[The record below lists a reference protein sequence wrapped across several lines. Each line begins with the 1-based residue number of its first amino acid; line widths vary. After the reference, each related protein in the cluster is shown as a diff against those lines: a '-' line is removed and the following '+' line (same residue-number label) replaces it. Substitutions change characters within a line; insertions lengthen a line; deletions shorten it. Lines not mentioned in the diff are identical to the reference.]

1 MGAVVGHERLR
12 TKSFQIAFC
21 QSSPN
26 CSFSHTDIFHFK
38 QKRTNFIS
46 RTKTIFQHVT
56 DNKAIM
62 LNASISTW
70 LTRIR
75 PACIITYLI
84 LRCTECTQRQLK
96 PLPQQHQM
104 DRVEFLP
111 IISERWKVKLNNI
124 YTRYPITV
132 DVKMGTHRQQCEIPT
147 IFQKAGDRKFE
158 KRIRLQLRSTKV

>member
-124 YTRYPITV
+124 YTRYPIRQMLKWEHT
-132 DVKMGTHRQQCEIPT
+132 DNNVKY
-147 IFQKAGDRKFE
+147 
-158 KRIRLQLRSTKV
+158 RLYFKKLVTENLKNELDYN